1 MDNILK
7 YCIVFTTIRAMNA
20 MDKTIAG
27 AFLERAQYA
36 SPKGSLSQAKGQ
48 RSNTNFHHESYTT
61 RMELNFFKLNTLKW
75 YLLF

>member
-1 MDNILK
+1 MYNILK

-61 RMELNFFKLNTLKW
+61 RMLSLIFLN
-75 YLLF
+75 